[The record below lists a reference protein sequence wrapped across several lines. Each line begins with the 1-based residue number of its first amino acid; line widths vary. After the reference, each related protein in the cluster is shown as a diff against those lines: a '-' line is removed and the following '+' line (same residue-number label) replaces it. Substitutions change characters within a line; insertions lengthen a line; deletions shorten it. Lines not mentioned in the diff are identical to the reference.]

1 MSDVPA
7 VTAET
12 PLQQPP
18 YVPGIT
24 VVATNP
30 PERMDH
36 HDKSRIRA
44 GAFKATKVY
53 PGPVGELICSE
64 LLAYDEFGY
73 RLGSKRKV
81 MCLLEHIEQAQLP
94 TPVIAPAA

>member
-1 MSDVPA
+1 MTTVED
-7 VTAET
+7 T

-18 YVPGIT
+18 YVPGIAVLPT
-24 VVATNP
+24 CA

-36 HDKSRIRA
+36 HDRSRFRA

-64 LLAYDEFGY
+64 LMAWDEWGF
-73 RLGSKRKV
+73 RLGAKRKV
-81 MCLLEHIEQAQLP
+81 MMLLEHIEQAIV
-94 TPVIAPAA
+94 PVPGPSAPDQAA

>member
-1 MSDVPA
+1 MTTVED
-7 VTAET
+7 T

-18 YVPGIT
+18 FVPGIT
-24 VVATNP
+24 VAATNP

-36 HDKSRIRA
+36 HDRSRLRA

-81 MCLLEHIEQAQLP
+81 MSLLEHIEQAVLP
-94 TPVIAPAA
+94 VVASVIPAA